1 MHQRSQIDQSQRSQ
15 VVPNQQQTGN
25 IQRPPSTL
33 LQRVQMPVNESTNN
47 DLSVGA
53 TVATSNNLG
62 MLTQTGEIAIEQSNV
77 NLNSQ
82 FLGPQP
88 PDMMTSIFDPISSN
102 IPLKLKEKI

>member
-1 MHQRSQIDQSQRSQ
+1 
-15 VVPNQQQTGN
+15 
-25 IQRPPSTL
+25 
-33 LQRVQMPVNESTNN
+33 MPVNESSND

-53 TVATSNNLG
+53 SAATSNNLG

-88 PDMMTSIFDPISSN
+88 PDMTVIWGRNTKHPQLAINYSP
-102 IPLKLKEKI
+102 

>member
-1 MHQRSQIDQSQRSQ
+1 
-15 VVPNQQQTGN
+15 
-25 IQRPPSTL
+25 
-33 LQRVQMPVNESTNN
+33 MPVNEFTNN

-53 TVATSNNLG
+53 TVVTSNNLG

-82 FLGPQP
+82 FLDPQP

-102 IPLKLKEKI
+102 IPL